1 MNKKIIF
8 FDLDGTITDPMIGIT
23 NSVKYALKSFGIEIS
38 NNKDLY
44 KFIGPPLQESFKEYY
59 NFNVTETDLAIKK
72 YREYFSDKGIFENSL
87 YTNMDLLLKSLKD
100 NNKTVIL
107 ATSKPTIYAEK
118 ILKYFNI
125 YKYFDFV
132 SGSTLDGNISKKIDI
147 IKYALSS
154 NNITSLSD
162 TIMIGDRKYDIVA
175 AKELGIDSIG
185 VLYGYGDY
193 EELTNA
199 EATYIAKNIMEL
211 SKLLNVPL
219 Y

>member
-1 MNKKIIF
+1 MNKKIIL

-23 NSVKYALKSFGIEIS
+23 NSVKYALKSFGIEVS
-38 NNKDLY
+38 NNKDLH

-59 NFNVTETDLAIKK
+59 NFNDIETDLAIKK

-107 ATSKPTIYAEK
+107 ATSKPKIYAEK
-118 ILKYFNI
+118 ILKHFDI
-125 YKYFDFV
+125 IKYFDFV
-132 SGSTLDGNISKKIDI
+132 SGSTLDGSLSKKIDI

-154 NNITSLSD
+154 NNITSLCD
-162 TIMIGDRKYDIVA
+162 IVMIGDRKYDITA

-199 EATYIAKNIMEL
+199 GATYIAKDITEL
-211 SKLLNVPL
+211 STILNIQL
-219 Y
+219 